1 MSGCYGEVDIM
12 IDSEVSR
19 WLIEK
24 YNLSGVNKTGFCPVI
39 GTAATTPS
47 TRTERYEVSF
57 LELIK

>member
-1 MSGCYGEVDIM
+1 M